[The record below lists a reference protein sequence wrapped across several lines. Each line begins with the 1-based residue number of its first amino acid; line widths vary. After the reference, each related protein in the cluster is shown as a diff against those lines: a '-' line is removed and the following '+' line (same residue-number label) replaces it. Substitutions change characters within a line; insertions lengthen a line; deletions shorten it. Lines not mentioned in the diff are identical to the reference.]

1 MNFVEIK
8 NNSKSFGDHI
18 IFDDVSLSIDQGQ
31 CVGFIGENGVGKSVL
46 FKMIAGLV
54 EADKGQIYVK
64 DQLVGRNENF
74 PTNIGFFV
82 NQPSF
87 VDIFDGFENLK
98 LLAEIKNSIDD
109 KKIRDTM
116 IAVGL
121 DPDNKTKFK
130 SYSTGM
136 KQKLAIAQAIMEDQD
151 LVLLDEPFNAL
162 DTKSN
167 LEIINVINKLKEED
181 KTIFLTSHQEEY
193 LRKLCNEI
201 YLFNDNKIKR
211 IDNKI

>member
-1 MNFVEIK
+1 MKIVEIK
-8 NNSKSFGDHI
+8 NVSKRFGDNI

-201 YLFNDNKIKR
+201 YLVNDNKIKR